1 VHDFCNFARPMR
13 AYAFIP
19 LLSLLAWG
27 QTPQVHV
34 QPPEYNF
41 GRVAQGTLVKARFVV
56 LNEGKAP
63 LQIQEIKPSC
73 SCSVLSWERRTIAP
87 GDSLPVEIAFNTAG
101 KVGRQRKSFTIL
113 SNAANSPT
121 LFYLVGEVEAPSPY
135 DGD

>member
-1 VHDFCNFARPMR
+1 MR
-13 AYAFIP
+13 VYACIS

-27 QTPQVHV
+27 QTPRIRV

-56 LNEGKAP
+56 FNEGKAP

-73 SCSVLSWERRTIAP
+73 SCSVLSWERRTVAA
-87 GDSLPVEIAFNTAG
+87 GDSLPVEVAFNTAG

-113 SNAANSPT
+113 SNADNSPAF
-121 LFYLVGEVEAPSPY
+121 FYVVGEVEAPSPY